1 MMKLKTVL
9 VRVSQI
15 VASAAM
21 ALAVLTVNS
30 TCYCYSYQP
39 DIPQALKKH
48 DSQMAEELAHEHI
61 LNTMKNMD
69 SYGWDRLIQQ

>member
-1 MMKLKTVL
+1 MKKLKTVL

-15 VASAAM
+15 AASAAM

-48 DSQMAEELAHEHI
+48 D
-61 LNTMKNMD
+61 
-69 SYGWDRLIQQ
+69 

>member
-30 TCYCYSYQP
+30 TCYFYSYQP

-48 DSQMAEELAHEHI
+48 D
-61 LNTMKNMD
+61 
-69 SYGWDRLIQQ
+69 